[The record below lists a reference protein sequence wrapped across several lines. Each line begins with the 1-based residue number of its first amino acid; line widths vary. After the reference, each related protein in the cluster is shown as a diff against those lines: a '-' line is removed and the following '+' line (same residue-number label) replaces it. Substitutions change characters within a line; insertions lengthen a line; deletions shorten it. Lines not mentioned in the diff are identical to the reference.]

1 MPQSAYFT
9 ISFEIIEAQH
19 TLSKGRK
26 DGDRIHLKNR

>member
-1 MPQSAYFT
+1 MLQSAYFT

-26 DGDRIHLKNR
+26 DGDRIRLKNR